1 MQDLKTLHDQIRHL
15 EKINLE
21 KDRLILNL
29 KSQIETKT
37 KIISFYENPK
47 YKNLVKTSLLFE
59 SVNHPISKF

>member
-1 MQDLKTLHDQIRHL
+1 MEDLKILHDQIKHL

-29 KSQIETKT
+29 KSQVETKT
-37 KIISFYENPK
+37 KIISFYENPN
-47 YKNLVKTSLLFE
+47 YKKLVKTSLLFE